1 VPLPDPATTQEKTMA
16 RTPSPWT
23 EYSDC
28 PTYDRPVAVYNP
40 KDGDGSIRITRWHKR
55 WDPDGYGQW
64 CRAEVDYG
72 QPGVDL
78 RRTRLP
84 AA

>member
-1 VPLPDPATTQEKTMA
+1 MA

-28 PTYDRPVAVYNP
+28 PSCDRPVAVYNP
-40 KDGDGSIRITRWHKR
+40 KDGDGSIRITRWHKQ
-55 WDPDGYGQW
+55 PGGQW

-72 QPGVDL
+72 QPGVEL

-84 AA
+84 SA